1 MREGAVTASL
11 AGSRKD
17 VHRETEWRRPLHP
30 EPHRRDAR
38 AAGHGPLVRK
48 TTRPREARRAVDGS
62 DRAQSVRGC
71 VDIKV
76 QLVLQFGV
84 CWGLGEVLLSILGR
98 GYLSEIVSEFGPLRG
113 PRRRDSENL
122 THWLI
127 STQVRGRLRAE
138 VPLVDGLAP
147 AGAVRLSH

>member
-17 VHRETEWRRPLHP
+17 VHRQVERRRPLHLKSD
-30 EPHRRDAR
+30 RRDAR
-38 AAGHGPLVRK
+38 AAGHGPRTRK
-48 TTRPREARRAVDGS
+48 TARPREARRAEHRR

-84 CWGLGEVLLSILGR
+84 SRGLREVLLAPVGR
-98 GYLSEIVSEFGPLRG
+98 VYLSEIVSEFGPLRG
-113 PRRRDSENL
+113 PRRRDSE
-122 THWLI
+122 TRI
-127 STQVRGRLRAE
+127 ILRIA
-138 VPLVDGLAP
+138 
-147 AGAVRLSH
+147 